1 MSYISHSTCRFLPLL
16 VIAFILILLPACTSG
31 SPPSSTPSFPIE
43 PSLTTPLDTVQPP
56 PEDTPTS
63 PLPTPIDTQP
73 EQPTAS
79 PVVAYEPPQ
88 TLTVEFSLDRPTQPL
103 SNARGSLFSS
113 SGACAI
119 CHTRMEDAVGADVS
133 TDTMWRSTMMA
144 NSSRDPYWRA
154 SVAAEVDD
162 HPLAQ
167 EAIEQKCATCHMP
180 MAWFTADQTGE
191 PVSILGMEGLSSEE
205 HDLYLFAMDG
215 VSCTICHQIEDQNLG
230 TPQSFSGG
238 FVIDPNAPPG
248 ERMAYG
254 PYVIPPGQAAVM
266 RSASGYDP
274 VYAQHTQ
281 RSEICA
287 TCHNLTTDTLDA
299 NAAAIGQFHE
309 QMVFLEWQ
317 HSSYIDTYAC
327 QDCHMPLAEGGV
339 SLSITG
345 SPPRQPF
352 YQHHF
357 VGGNVYMST
366 ILDHFAADLGVTASS
381 KQFQATQQRAFDQ
394 LQEHTATIQFES
406 LRVENGEL
414 LADLVLESLVGH
426 KLPSGFPSRRAWVH
440 FTVQDL
446 SGALLFESG
455 RPNLDGSIQGNAN
468 DEDPARYEPHYQVID
483 RPDQVQ
489 IYEVIFVD
497 MNGDITTGL
506 LNAYEYVK
514 DNRLLPVGF
523 DKLLAS
529 PEIAVYGQAFMDDD
543 FIGGTDRLRYKV
555 DLDIAQG
562 PFTVTAQVFYQTI
575 GYRWMENLRAYQLP
589 ETDQMATYYDAVPN
603 LPVMLART
611 VQQAGE

>member
-1 MSYISHSTCRFLPLL
+1 
-16 VIAFILILLPACTSG
+16 
-31 SPPSSTPSFPIE
+31 
-43 PSLTTPLDTVQPP
+43 
-56 PEDTPTS
+56 
-63 PLPTPIDTQP
+63 
-73 EQPTAS
+73 
-79 PVVAYEPPQ
+79 
-88 TLTVEFSLDRPTQPL
+88 
-103 SNARGSLFSS
+103 
-113 SGACAI
+113 
-119 CHTRMEDAVGADVS
+119 
-133 TDTMWRSTMMA
+133 
-144 NSSRDPYWRA
+144 
-154 SVAAEVDD
+154 
-162 HPLAQ
+162 
-167 EAIEQKCATCHMP
+167 
-180 MAWFTADQTGE
+180 
-191 PVSILGMEGLSSEE
+191 
-205 HDLYLFAMDG
+205 
-215 VSCTICHQIEDQNLG
+215 
-230 TPQSFSGG
+230 
-238 FVIDPNAPPG
+238 
-248 ERMAYG
+248 
-254 PYVIPPGQAAVM
+254 
-266 RSASGYDP
+266 
-274 VYAQHTQ
+274 
-281 RSEICA
+281 
-287 TCHNLTTDTLDA
+287 LDA
-299 NAAAIGQFHE
+299 NATAIGQFHE

-317 HSSYIDTYAC
+317 HSSYIDTHAC
-327 QDCHMPLAEGGV
+327 QDCHMPLAEGSV

-381 KQFQATQQRAFDQ
+381 KQFQATQQRALDQ

-468 DEDPARYEPHYQVID
+468 DEDPTRYEPHYQVID

-523 DKLLAS
+523 DKLSAS
-529 PEIAVYGQAFMDDD
+529 PEIGVYGQAFMDDD

-555 DLDIAQG
+555 DLGIAQG